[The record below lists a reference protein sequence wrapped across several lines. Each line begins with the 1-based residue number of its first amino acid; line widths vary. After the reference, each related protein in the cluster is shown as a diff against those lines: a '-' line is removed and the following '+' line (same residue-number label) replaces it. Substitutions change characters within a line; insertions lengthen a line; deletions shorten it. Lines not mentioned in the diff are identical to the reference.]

1 MSVGERYVW
10 KAPVRGVW
18 AAVFCLCILF
28 GVCSC
33 GKMEMD
39 LSPASS
45 AEAKPIRALL
55 ITGGCCHDYENQK
68 RILTEGVSARANVV
82 WTVVKGGDTGRDHK
96 VSVYEKA
103 GWATGFD
110 VIVHNECFGGVEDVA
125 FVEGIAQAHYGG
137 TGAVMIHCALHSY
150 RGITSDAWREC
161 LGVSS
166 FNHGKKSA
174 IIVSN
179 AEPSHPI
186 MKGFGDEWVTPEGE
200 LYNIEKVWPKTEV
213 LGEGLRKDGNQD
225 VQACIW
231 TTRYGKGRVF
241 GTSLGHHNSTMED
254 PTYLNLVT
262 RGLLWSVGK
271 LDKND

>member
-1 MSVGERYVW
+1 MNKEIERDRLGW
-10 KAPVRGVW
+10 RGVW
-18 AAVFCLCILF
+18 VVVFCFCVLF

-33 GKMEMD
+33 GMMEAFR
-39 LSPASS
+39 PGG
-45 AEAKPIRALL
+45 KPIRALL
-55 ITGGCCHDYENQK
+55 VTGGCCHDYENQK
-68 RILTEGVSARANVV
+68 RILTEGISARANVE
-82 WTVVKGGDTGRDHK
+82 WTIIHEGGSGRDHP

-103 GWATGFD
+103 DWAAGYD
-110 VIVHNECFGGVEDVA
+110 VVVHNECFGGVEDVA

-137 TGAVMIHCALHSY
+137 TGAVMIHCSLHSY
-150 RGITSDAWREC
+150 RKITSDAWREC

-166 FNHGKKSA
+166 FNHGVKSA

-179 AEPSHPI
+179 TKPSHPI

-213 LGEGLRKDGNQD
+213 LGEGLRKKGKQEI
-225 VQACIW
+225 QPCIW
-231 TTRYGKGRVF
+231 TTRYGKGKVF

-254 PTYLNLVT
+254 PKYLDLVT

-271 LDKND
+271 LGKND